1 MDGINEKILYGI
13 TNSSTSQNDK
23 KEGVL
28 VIDPNKVVV
37 NYNGDKIIK
46 DRYVNQEDL
55 MIYSNLKIIK
65 KAEETITLGSDGS
78 ISSKTNN
85 IPIYINFLNPFINKK
100 RPYGYFKTKDVQTN
114 DWSDFFTQDS
124 VNNPNDD
131 NYIIDSESFGIS
143 DIKISINASNLPRVI
158 ITFVDIQGRLLF
170 QNGDNPNNPYN
181 IFFTY
186 PYPKFLLTY
195 KGYYG
200 KAVETPLV
208 LRKSDIKFDSNDGNY
223 TITTEFESEIFAI
236 FNSFLII
243 YAYVA
248 PYMFKTN
255 DGSYLGKE
263 ILKKLYEN
271 QNNKFEKLFP
281 NDYRKYEILRSPTL
295 IDLSGALL
303 KIPATS
309 FSKSNKKTSDTT
321 DNLLKIKLGI
331 DSYDNR
337 IKTYLYP
344 DGEKYISIKD
354 SQNKNII
361 TPKDNRY
368 YYYIEND
375 IELQSYIKDI
385 NDKIKEFIDIININE
400 QNILNELKNN
410 INNIK
415 KDTNKDIKITNELFY
430 YNENS
435 WVNGNPQYW
444 LSQYN
449 KYIGYIDIAISKYEN
464 ILIDKNI
471 EERVQSIGE
480 NLGYEPNLNNIIRII
495 SNNMQVFL
503 ILLDLVGKNAIKQ
516 LLKKDIRRT
525 NQEQNGNYKETHNKQ
540 YKYLTAFPNYY
551 EQIIDRVDNK
561 NVVRNLLTFPGSNK
575 DNADWLEVGLVEEIY
590 TALDRIKSDVLNSE
604 ENNLPTQKVDILSVF
619 QLGEKNLENYENKKN
634 STNILGE
641 LISKIILYLTYSGL
655 LYRGIPDNELK
666 ENIINSIV
674 GFEKELLSDSLSN
687 ESDSTKYIIGDQITN
702 MCKSFDENDIKLT
715 NYGNLVFNTILKPN
729 QYKEFKELFFKDAL
743 KTLINNNTEKNNKK
757 LNSIVLDKIK
767 NKTLYEKLSYSEFD
781 NIKNYSVSSNKKET
795 PIKYNLDLS
804 MNKNYYPTKYSLLNN
819 MVSITLDKTQT
830 ESNKFMGFFNKMNL
844 VLSGVK
850 INNDFSREV
859 TYKGTKVN
867 ALTFN
872 TTYDDILDDI
882 LDDEENNQIYY
893 KLYNTL

>member
-1 MDGINEKILYGI
+1 MSNTNEKILYGI
-13 TNSSTSQNDK
+13 TKSPISESDK
-23 KEGVL
+23 DEGVL
-28 VIDPNKVVV
+28 VIDPNKIIVD
-37 NYNGDKIIK
+37 NNIIK
-46 DRYVNQEDL
+46 DRYINQEDL
-55 MIYSNLKIIK
+55 MIYTNLKIIK
-65 KAEETITLGSDGS
+65 KEEETIIFGSDGTTS
-78 ISSKTNN
+78 RKTNN
-85 IPIYINFLNPFINKK
+85 KPIYINFLNPFTNKK
-100 RPYGYFKTKDVQTN
+100 TPEGYIKTKDVQTN
-114 DWSDFFTQDS
+114 DWTDFFTQDS
-124 VNNPNDD
+124 ANNPSADD
-131 NYIIDSESFGIS
+131 YIIDSESFGIS

-223 TITTEFESEIFAI
+223 SITAEFESEIFAI

-255 DGSYLGKE
+255 DGSYLGKK
-263 ILKKLYEN
+263 ILEKLYEN
-271 QNNKFEKLFP
+271 QNNKFENLFP
-281 NDYRKYEILRSPTL
+281 NKRDYRKYEILRSPTL

-309 FSKSNKKTSDTT
+309 FSKSNKETSDTT
-321 DNLLKIKLGI
+321 NNLLNIKLGI
-331 DSYDNR
+331 DNYDNR

-344 DGEKYISIKD
+344 DGEKYESIND
-354 SQNKNII
+354 SVNQNKNII
-361 TPKDNRY
+361 KPIDNT
-368 YYYIEND
+368 YYIKDD

-385 NDKIKEFIDIININE
+385 NDKIKEFIDIINTNE

-415 KDTNKDIKITNELFY
+415 KDTNKDIEITNNLFY
-430 YNENS
+430 YNENRE
-435 WVNGNPQYW
+435 VNDNQQYW
-444 LSQYN
+444 LSDYN

-516 LLKKDIRRT
+516 LLKKDVRRA
-525 NQEQNGNYKETHNKQ
+525 NQEQNSNYKETYDKK

-575 DNADWLEVGLVEEIY
+575 DNADWLEVSLVEEIY
-590 TALDRIKSDVLNSE
+590 SALDRIKSDVLNSE

-619 QLGEKNLENYENKKN
+619 QLGEKNLENYENKKD

-666 ENIINSIV
+666 ENVINSIV

-687 ESDSTKYIIGDQITN
+687 ESDSIKYVIGNQIPN

-729 QYKEFKELFFKDAL
+729 QYKKFEELFFINAL
-743 KTLINNNTEKNNKK
+743 QTLINDNTEENNEK
-757 LNSIVLDKIK
+757 LNNVILNNIK
-767 NKTLYEKLSYSEFD
+767 NKTLYKKLSYSEFD

-795 PIKYNLDLS
+795 PIQYNLDLS
-804 MNKNYYPTKYSLLNN
+804 MNKNYYSTKYSLLNN
-819 MVSITLDKTQT
+819 MVSITLDKTQI
-830 ESNKFMGFFNKMNL
+830 ESNKFMGFFNKMNQ
-844 VLSGVK
+844 VLSEEK

-859 TYKGTKVN
+859 TYNGTKIN

-872 TTYDDILDDI
+872 TTYDDILG
-882 LDDEENNQIYY
+882 DEENIQIYY

>member
-1 MDGINEKILYGI
+1 MSNTNEKILYGI
-13 TNSSTSQNDK
+13 TKSPISQSDK
-23 KEGVL
+23 DEGVL
-28 VIDPNKVVV
+28 IIDPNKIIVD
-37 NYNGDKIIK
+37 NNIIK
-46 DRYVNQEDL
+46 DRYINQEDL
-55 MIYSNLKIIK
+55 MIYTNLKIIK
-65 KAEETITLGSDGS
+65 KEEETIIFGSDGTTS
-78 ISSKTNN
+78 RKINN
-85 IPIYINFLNPFINKK
+85 KPIYINFLNPFTNKK
-100 RPYGYFKTKDVQTN
+100 TPEGYIKTKDVQTN
-114 DWSDFFTQDS
+114 DWTDFFTQDS
-124 VNNPNDD
+124 ANNPSAD

-208 LRKSDIKFDSNDGNY
+208 LRKCDIKFDSNDGNY
-223 TITTEFESEIFAI
+223 SITAEFESEIFAI

-255 DGSYLGKE
+255 DGSYLGKK
-263 ILKKLYEN
+263 ILEKLYEN
-271 QNNKFEKLFP
+271 QNNKFKNLFP
-281 NDYRKYEILRSPTL
+281 NESDYKKYEILRSPTL

-309 FSKSNKKTSDTT
+309 FSKSNKETSDTT

-344 DGEKYISIKD
+344 DGEKYVSIND
-354 SQNKNII
+354 SVNQNKNII
-361 TPKDNRY
+361 TPKDNR
-368 YYYIEND
+368 YYIEND

-385 NDKIKEFIDIININE
+385 DDKLQEFIKIIEGNE
-400 QNILNELKNN
+400 KDILNELEKNPYTDK
-410 INNIK
+410 IEIT
-415 KDTNKDIKITNELFY
+415 KDLFY
-430 YNENS
+430 YKKKE
-435 WVNGNPQYW
+435 WVNDNPQYW
-444 LSQYN
+444 LSDYN

-480 NLGYEPNLNNIIRII
+480 NLGYEPNLNNVIRII

-525 NQEQNGNYKETHNKQ
+525 NQEQNGNYKETYDKK

-561 NVVRNLLTFPGSNK
+561 NVVRNLLTYPGSNK

-604 ENNLPTQKVDILSVF
+604 ENNLSTQKVDILSVF
-619 QLGEKNLENYENKKN
+619 QLGENNLENYENKKD

-674 GFEKELLSDSLSN
+674 GFEKELLLDSLSN
-687 ESDSTKYIIGDQITN
+687 EPDSTKYVIGQQIPN

-729 QYKEFKELFFKDAL
+729 QYKKFEELFFINAL
-743 KTLINNNTEKNNKK
+743 QTLINDNTEENNEK
-757 LNSIVLDKIK
+757 LNNVILDKIK
-767 NKTLYEKLSYSEFD
+767 NKTLYKKLSYSEFD
-781 NIKNYSVSSNKKET
+781 NIKNYSVSYNGKEI
-795 PIKYNLDLS
+795 PIKYDINLS
-804 MNKNYYPTKYSLLNN
+804 MNKNYYSTKYSLLDTIS
-819 MVSITLDKTQT
+819 SITLDKTQI
-830 ESNKFMGFFNKMNL
+830 ESNKFMGFFNKMNQ
-844 VLSGVK
+844 VLSEVK

-859 TYKGTKVN
+859 TYNGTKIN

-872 TTYDDILDDI
+872 TTYDDILG
-882 LDDEENNQIYY
+882 DEENNQIYY

>member
-1 MDGINEKILYGI
+1 MDGTNEKILYGI
-13 TNSSTSQNDK
+13 TNSSTSENDK

-46 DRYVNQEDL
+46 DRYINQEDL

-100 RPYGYFKTKDVQTN
+100 RPDGYFKTKDVQTN
-114 DWSDFFTQDS
+114 DWTDFFTQD
-124 VNNPNDD
+124 NAINPSADD
-131 NYIIDSESFGIS
+131 YIIDSESFGIS

-158 ITFVDIQGRLLF
+158 ITFIDIQGRLLF
-170 QNGDNPNNPYN
+170 QNGNDPNNPYN

-223 TITTEFESEIFAI
+223 TITAEFESEIFAI

-255 DGSYLGKE
+255 DGGYLGKK
-263 ILKKLYEN
+263 ILEKLYEN
-271 QNNKFEKLFP
+271 QNNKFKKLFP
-281 NDYRKYEILRSPTL
+281 NESDYKKYEILTSPTL

-303 KIPATS
+303 KIPATA
-309 FSKSNKKTSDTT
+309 FSKSNKETSNTT

-344 DGEKYISIKD
+344 DGEKYISIND

-361 TPKDNRY
+361 TPKDST
-368 YYYIEND
+368 YYIEND

-385 NDKIKEFIDIININE
+385 DDKLQEFIKIIEGNE
-400 QNILNELKNN
+400 KDILNELKKNPYTDK
-410 INNIK
+410 IEIT
-415 KDTNKDIKITNELFY
+415 KDLFY
-430 YNENS
+430 YKKKE
-435 WVNGNPQYW
+435 WVNNKPEYW
-444 LSQYN
+444 LSDYN

-471 EERVQSIGE
+471 EERVQSIGQ
-480 NLGYEPNLNNIIRII
+480 NLGYEPNLNNVIRII

-503 ILLDLVGKNAIKQ
+503 ILLDLVGKNAVKQ
-516 LLKKDIRRT
+516 LLKKDVRRV
-525 NQEQNGNYKETHNKQ
+525 NQEQNSNYKQN
-540 YKYLTAFPNYY
+540 YGGDKYLTAFPNYY

-575 DNADWLEVGLVEEIY
+575 DNSDWLEVGLVEEIY
-590 TALDRIKSDVLNSE
+590 SALDRIKSDVLNSE

-619 QLGEKNLENYENKKN
+619 QLGEKNLENYENKKD
-634 STNILGE
+634 STRILGE

-674 GFEKELLSDSLSN
+674 GFEKELLLDSLSN
-687 ESDSTKYIIGDQITN
+687 EPDSTKYVIGNQIPN
-702 MCKSFDENDIKLT
+702 ICKAIDENGIKLT

-729 QYKEFKELFFKDAL
+729 QYKKFEELFFINDL
-743 KTLINNNTEKNNKK
+743 QTLINDNTKENNEK
-757 LNSIVLDKIK
+757 LNNVILDKIK

-781 NIKNYSVSSNKKET
+781 NIKNYSVSSNGKEI
-795 PIKYNLDLS
+795 PIKYDINLS
-804 MNKNYYPTKYSLLNN
+804 MNKNYYPTKYSLLDAIS
-819 MVSITLDKTQT
+819 SITLDKTQI
-830 ESNKFMGFFNKMNL
+830 ESNKFMGFFNKMNQ
-844 VLSGVK
+844 VLSEVK
-850 INNDFSREV
+850 NNNDFSREV
-859 TYKGTKVN
+859 TYNGEKIN

-872 TTYDDILDDI
+872 TTYEDILG
-882 LDDEENNQIYY
+882 EEEKNTQIYY

>member
-1 MDGINEKILYGI
+1 MDGTNEKILYGI
-13 TNSSTSQNDK
+13 TNSSTSENDK

-37 NYNGDKIIK
+37 DYNGDKIIK
-46 DRYVNQEDL
+46 DRYINQEDL
-55 MIYSNLKIIK
+55 MIYSNLKVIK
-65 KAEETITLGSDGS
+65 KAEETITLKSDGS

-85 IPIYINFLNPFINKK
+85 IPIYINFLNPFIKKK
-100 RPYGYFKTKDVQTN
+100 RPDGYFKTKDVQTN
-114 DWSDFFTQDS
+114 DWTDFFTQDN
-124 VNNPNDD
+124 VINPSADD
-131 NYIIDSESFGIS
+131 YIIDSESFGIS

-158 ITFVDIQGRLLF
+158 ITFIDIQGRLLF
-170 QNGDNPNNPYN
+170 QNGNDPNNPYN

-223 TITTEFESEIFAI
+223 TITAEFESEIFAI

-255 DGSYLGKE
+255 DGGYLGKK
-263 ILKKLYEN
+263 ILEKLYEN
-271 QNNKFEKLFP
+271 QNNKFKNLFP
-281 NDYRKYEILRSPTL
+281 NEIDYKKYEILTSPTL

-303 KIPATS
+303 KIPATA
-309 FSKSNKKTSDTT
+309 FSKSNKETSDTT

-344 DGEKYISIKD
+344 DGEKYISIND

-361 TPKDNRY
+361 TPKDST
-368 YYYIEND
+368 YYIEND

-385 NDKIKEFIDIININE
+385 DDKLQEFIKIIEGNE
-400 QNILNELKNN
+400 KDILNELKKNPYTDK
-410 INNIK
+410 IEIT
-415 KDTNKDIKITNELFY
+415 KDLFY
-430 YNENS
+430 YKKKE
-435 WVNGNPQYW
+435 WVNNKPEYW
-444 LSQYN
+444 LSDYN

-471 EERVQSIGE
+471 EERVQSIGQ
-480 NLGYEPNLNNIIRII
+480 NLGYEPNLNNVIRII

-503 ILLDLVGKNAIKQ
+503 ILLDLVGKNAVKQ
-516 LLKKDIRRT
+516 LLKKDVRRV
-525 NQEQNGNYKETHNKQ
+525 NQEQNSNYKQN
-540 YKYLTAFPNYY
+540 YGGDKYLTAFPNYY

-575 DNADWLEVGLVEEIY
+575 DNSDWLEVGLVEEIY
-590 TALDRIKSDVLNSE
+590 SALDRIKSDVLNSE

-619 QLGEKNLENYENKKN
+619 QLGEKNLENYENKKD

-655 LYRGIPDNELK
+655 FYRGIPDNELK
-666 ENIINSIV
+666 ENVINSIV
-674 GFEKELLSDSLSN
+674 DFEKELLSDSLSN
-687 ESDSTKYIIGDQITN
+687 ESDSTKYVIGNQIPN
-702 MCKSFDENDIKLT
+702 ICKAIDENGIKLT

-729 QYKEFKELFFKDAL
+729 QYKKFEELFFINAL
-743 KTLINNNTEKNNKK
+743 QTLINDNTEENNKK
-757 LNSIVLDKIK
+757 LNSIVLDNIK
-767 NKTLYEKLSYSEFD
+767 NKTLYKKLSYSEFD

-795 PIKYNLDLS
+795 PIQYNLDLS
-804 MNKNYYPTKYSLLNN
+804 MNKNYYSTKYSLLDTIS
-819 MVSITLDKTQT
+819 SITLDKTQI
-830 ESNKFMGFFNKMNL
+830 ESNKFMGFFNKMNQ
-844 VLSGVK
+844 VLSEVK
-850 INNDFSREV
+850 NNNDFSREV
-859 TYKGTKVN
+859 TYNGEKIN

-872 TTYDDILDDI
+872 TTYEDILG
-882 LDDEENNQIYY
+882 EEEKNTQIYY

>member
-1 MDGINEKILYGI
+1 MDGTNEKILYGI
-13 TNSSTSQNDK
+13 TNSSASQNDK

-46 DRYVNQEDL
+46 DRYINQEDL
-55 MIYSNLKIIK
+55 MIYTNLKIIK

-100 RPYGYFKTKDVQTN
+100 TPEGYIKTKDVQTN
-114 DWSDFFTQDS
+114 DWTDFFTQDS
-124 VNNPNDD
+124 AINPSADD
-131 NYIIDSESFGIS
+131 YIIDSESFGIS

-158 ITFVDIQGRLLF
+158 ITFIDIQGRLLF
-170 QNGDNPNNPYN
+170 QNGNDPNNPYN

-208 LRKSDIKFDSNDGNY
+208 LRKSDIKFDSNNGNY
-223 TITTEFESEIFAI
+223 TITAEFESEIFAI

-255 DGSYLGKE
+255 DGSYLGKK
-263 ILKKLYEN
+263 ILEKLYEN
-271 QNNKFEKLFP
+271 QNNKFKNLFP
-281 NDYRKYEILRSPTL
+281 NERDYKKYKILESPTL

-309 FSKSNKKTSDTT
+309 FSKSNKETSDTT
-321 DNLLKIKLGI
+321 ENLLKIKLGI

-344 DGEKYISIKD
+344 DGEKYLSIND
-354 SQNKNII
+354 SVNKNII
-361 TPKDNRY
+361 TPKY
-368 YYYIEND
+368 STYYIDKD

-385 NDKIKEFIDIININE
+385 NDKIKEFIDIINTNE

-415 KDTNKDIKITNELFY
+415 KDTNKDIKITNDLFY
-430 YNENS
+430 YKKKE
-435 WVNGNPQYW
+435 WVNDNPQYW
-444 LSQYN
+444 LSDYN

-471 EERVQSIGE
+471 EERVQSIGQ
-480 NLGYEPNLNNIIRII
+480 NLGYEPNLNNVIRII

-525 NQEQNGNYKETHNKQ
+525 NQEQNGNYKETYDKK

-561 NVVRNLLTFPGSNK
+561 NVVRNLLTYPGSNK
-575 DNADWLEVGLVEEIY
+575 DNSDWLEVGLVEEIY
-590 TALDRIKSDVLNSE
+590 SALDRIKSDVLNSE

-619 QLGEKNLENYENKKN
+619 QLGEKNLENYENKKD

-687 ESDSTKYIIGDQITN
+687 ESDSIKYVIGNQIPN

-729 QYKEFKELFFKDAL
+729 QYKKFEELFFINAL
-743 KTLINNNTEKNNKK
+743 QTLINDNTEENNEK
-757 LNSIVLDKIK
+757 LNNVILDKIK
-767 NKTLYEKLSYSEFD
+767 NKTLYKKLSYSEFD
-781 NIKNYSVSSNKKET
+781 NIKNYSVSSNGKET
-795 PIKYNLDLS
+795 PIQYNLDLS
-804 MNKNYYPTKYSLLNN
+804 MNKNYYSTKYSLLDTIS
-819 MVSITLDKTQT
+819 SITLDKTQI
-830 ESNKFMGFFNKMNL
+830 ESNKFMGFFNKMNQ
-844 VLSGVK
+844 VLSEVK

-859 TYKGTKVN
+859 TYNGTKIN

-872 TTYDDILDDI
+872 TTYDDILG
-882 LDDEENNQIYY
+882 DEENNQIYY

>member
-1 MDGINEKILYGI
+1 MSNTNEKILYGI
-13 TNSSTSQNDK
+13 TKSPISESDK
-23 KEGVL
+23 DEGVL

-37 NYNGDKIIK
+37 DNNIIK
-46 DRYVNQEDL
+46 DRYINQEDL
-55 MIYSNLKIIK
+55 MIYTNLKVIK
-65 KAEETITLGSDGS
+65 KEEETIIFGSDGTTS
-78 ISSKTNN
+78 RKINN
-85 IPIYINFLNPFINKK
+85 KPIYINFLNPFTNKK
-100 RPYGYFKTKDVQTN
+100 TPEGYIKTKDVQTN
-114 DWSDFFTQDS
+114 DWTDFFTQDS
-124 VNNPNDD
+124 ANNPDD
-131 NYIIDSESFGIS
+131 NNYIIDSESFGIS

-223 TITTEFESEIFAI
+223 SITAEFESEIFAI

-255 DGSYLGKE
+255 DGDYLGKK
-263 ILKKLYEN
+263 ILEKLYEN
-271 QNNKFEKLFP
+271 QNNKFKNLFP
-281 NDYRKYEILRSPTL
+281 NKNDYKKYEILNSPTL

-309 FSKSNKKTSDTT
+309 FSKSNKETSDTT
-321 DNLLKIKLGI
+321 ENLLKIKLGI

-344 DGEKYISIKD
+344 DGEKYESIND
-354 SQNKNII
+354 SVNKNII
-361 TPKDNRY
+361 TPKDSK
-368 YYYIEND
+368 YYIEKD

-385 NDKIKEFIDIININE
+385 NDKIKEFIDIINANE

-525 NQEQNGNYKETHNKQ
+525 NQEQNGNYKETYDKQ

-551 EQIIDRVDNK
+551 EQIFDRVDNK
-561 NVVRNLLTFPGSNK
+561 NVVRNLLTYPGSNK

-619 QLGEKNLENYENKKN
+619 QLGENNLENYENKKD

-687 ESDSTKYIIGDQITN
+687 ESDSTKYVIGNQIPN
-702 MCKSFDENDIKLT
+702 ICKAIDENGIKLT
-715 NYGNLVFNTILKPN
+715 NYSNLVFNTILKPN
-729 QYKEFKELFFKDAL
+729 QYKKFEELFFINAL
-743 KTLINNNTEKNNKK
+743 QTLINNNTEENNKK

-767 NKTLYEKLSYSEFD
+767 NKILYEKLSYSEFD
-781 NIKNYSVSSNKKET
+781 NIKNYSVSSNGKEI
-795 PIKYNLDLS
+795 PIKYDINLS

-830 ESNKFMGFFNKMNL
+830 ESNVFMGFFNTMNQ
-844 VLSGVK
+844 VLSEVK

-859 TYKGTKVN
+859 TYNGTKIN

-872 TTYDDILDDI
+872 TTYDDILG
-882 LDDEENNQIYY
+882 DEENNQIYY